1 MTSIRIVDLEKSF
14 GEVRALSGINLE
26 IEKGEFF
33 TLLGPSGCGKTTL
46 LRTIAGF
53 YRQDKG
59 DVYIDG
65 ELINSV
71 PAYRRNTGMVFQ
83 NYAVFPHMT
92 VFDNVA
98 YGLRVRKLPKEE
110 ISRKVSAALRTV
122 HLEGYEQRT
131 PDKLSG
137 GQQQRVGLARAM
149 AIQPRVLLFDEP
161 LSNLDAKLRIEMR
174 EEIRAV
180 QKSLGITSIYVT
192 HDQEEALVISD
203 RIAVMNQG
211 IIQQIG
217 KPWEIYADP
226 QNTFVAYFVG
236 KINMLTMRLGEGAG
250 QGLRRATLGG
260 LSLLVPAEG
269 TEALH
274 EATVA
279 FRPED
284 VAESVR
290 QDRQDCLNTLSGTLT
305 SVSFMGSVARFE
317 LDVEGQ
323 AITIDRHRP
332 READM
337 PQRGATMSFE
347 VPASSILLFD
357 PKTGRRVG
365 KGAQR

>member
-1 MTSIRIVDLEKSF
+1 MASIQIVDLEKHF

-53 YRQDKG
+53 YHQDKG

-65 ELINSV
+65 ELINNV
-71 PAYRRNTGMVFQ
+71 PAYQRNTGMVFQ

-92 VFDNVA
+92 VFENVA
-98 YGLRVRKLPKEE
+98 YGLRVRKL
-110 ISRKVSAALRTV
+110 SRDEVSTKVAAALKSV

-211 IIQQIG
+211 VIQQIG
-217 KPWEIYADP
+217 KPWEIYTNP

-236 KINMLTMRLGEGAG
+236 KINMLTMQLGEGAG
-250 QGLRRATLGG
+250 QGLRHATLGN
-260 LSLLVPAEG
+260 LAFIIPAEG
-269 TEALH
+269 TENIP
-274 EATVA
+274 EVIVA

-284 VAESVR
+284 VIEAAREGSQNEIV
-290 QDRQDCLNTLSGTLT
+290 GTLKT
-305 SVSFMGSVARFE
+305 VSFMGSLARFE

-323 AITIDRHRP
+323 EITIDRHRP
-332 READM
+332 RETDM
-337 PQRGATMSFE
+337 PQRGAAVSFA
-347 VPASSILLFD
+347 VPTRSMLLFD
-357 PKTGRRVG
+357 PKTGHRIG
-365 KGAQR
+365 KGAK

>member
-1 MTSIRIVDLEKSF
+1 MASIQIIDLEKHF
-14 GEVRALSGINLE
+14 GEVRALSGINLA
-26 IEKGEFF
+26 IDKGEFF

-53 YRQDKG
+53 YHQDKG
-59 DVYIDG
+59 DIYIDG
-65 ELINSV
+65 ELINNV
-71 PAYRRNTGMVFQ
+71 PAYQRNTGMVFQ

-98 YGLRVRKLPKEE
+98 YGLRVRKLPKDE
-110 ISRKVSAALRTV
+110 ISRKVSAALKSV
-122 HLEGYEQRT
+122 HLEGYETRT

-149 AIQPRVLLFDEP
+149 AIEPRVLLFDEP

-180 QKSLGITSIYVT
+180 QKALGITSIYVT

-211 IIQQIG
+211 VIQQIG
-217 KPWEIYADP
+217 RPWEIYTNP
-226 QNTFVAYFVG
+226 QNMFVAYFVG
-236 KINMLTMRLGEGAG
+236 KINMLTMHLEEGTEG
-250 QGLRRATLGG
+250 GLRRARLGR
-260 LSLLVPAEG
+260 LSLLIPAEG
-269 TEALH
+269 TRDLQEAV
-274 EATVA
+274 VA

-284 VAESVR
+284 MVEAAATGRKNEITG
-290 QDRQDCLNTLSGTLT
+290 LMKN
-305 SVSFMGSVARFE
+305 VSFMGSVARFE

-323 AITIDRHRP
+323 LITVDRHRP

-337 PQRGATMSFE
+337 PRKGEPVAFA
-347 VPASSILLFD
+347 VPVESILLFD
-357 PKTGRRVG
+357 PKSGLRIG

>member
-1 MTSIRIVDLEKSF
+1 MASIQIVGLEKHF
-14 GEVRALSGINLE
+14 GDVKALSNINLE

-53 YRQDKG
+53 YHQDQG

-65 ELINSV
+65 ELINKV
-71 PAYRRNTGMVFQ
+71 PAYQRNTGMVFQ
-83 NYAVFPHMT
+83 NYAVFPHMS

-98 YGLRVRKLPKEE
+98 YGLRVRKLTKEE
-110 ISRKVSAALRTV
+110 ILRKVSAALKSV

-149 AIQPRVLLFDEP
+149 AIQPRVQLFDEP

-211 IIQQIG
+211 VIQQIG
-217 KPWEIYADP
+217 APWEIYSNP

-236 KINMLTMRLGEGAG
+236 KINMLKMKLDEGSEG
-250 QGLRRATLGG
+250 GKRRATLGAI
-260 LSLLVPAEG
+260 SLLVPSEG
-269 TEALH
+269 TEGHREVIA
-274 EATVA
+274 A

-284 VAESVR
+284 VLEEANDHGATTMVGLV
-290 QDRQDCLNTLSGTLT
+290 DT
-305 SVSFMGSVARFE
+305 VSFMGSVARFE
-317 LDVEGQ
+317 LTAEGQ
-323 AITIDRHRP
+323 EIVIDRHRP

-337 PQRGATMSFE
+337 PQKGSEVSFA
-347 VPASSILLFD
+347 VHSDSILLFD
-357 PKTGRRVG
+357 PETGRRIG
-365 KGAQR
+365 KGAK

>member
-1 MTSIRIVDLEKSF
+1 MISIKIANLQKRF
-14 GEVRALSGINLE
+14 GELKALSDINLD

-53 YRQDKG
+53 YRQDEG
-59 DVYIDG
+59 DIYIDG
-65 ELINSV
+65 ELINDI

-98 YGLRVRKLPKEE
+98 YGLRVRKMPNDE
-110 ISRKVSAALRTV
+110 IQRRVAAALRSV

-149 AIQPRVLLFDEP
+149 AIAPRVLLFDEP

-174 EEIRAV
+174 EEIRSV

-203 RIAVMNQG
+203 RIAVMNFG
-211 IIQQIG
+211 VIQQIG
-217 KPWEIYADP
+217 KPWEIYRNP
-226 QNTFVAYFVG
+226 QNVFVAYFVG
-236 KINMLTMRLGEGAG
+236 KINLLRMKLDEGSKGSLRTARLGDLVL
-250 QGLRRATLGG
+250 Q
-260 LSLLVPAEG
+260 VPAEG
-269 TEALH
+269 TEGLH
-274 EATVA
+274 EVIVA

-284 VAESVR
+284 AEEAGEPGRMNQV
-290 QDRQDCLNTLSGTLT
+290 TGIMKT
-305 SVSFMGSVARFE
+305 VSFMGSVARFE
-317 LDVEGQ
+317 LEVHGET
-323 AITIDRHRP
+323 ITIDRHRP
-332 READM
+332 REASL
-337 PQRGATMSFE
+337 PAVGSPMSFSMPPE
-347 VPASSILLFD
+347 SILLFD
-357 PKTGRRVG
+357 PSNERRVG
-365 KGAQR
+365 GGV

>member
-1 MTSIRIVDLEKSF
+1 MTSIRIVDLEKRF
-14 GEVRALSGINLE
+14 GELRAISDINLE

-53 YRQDKG
+53 YKQDQG
-59 DVYIDG
+59 DIYIDG
-65 ELINSV
+65 ELINKV
-71 PAYRRNTGMVFQ
+71 PAYQRNTAMVFQ

-98 YGLRVRKLPKEE
+98 YGLRVRKLPKDE
-110 ISRKVSAALRTV
+110 ISRKVSAALKSV
-122 HLEGYEQRT
+122 HLEGYEKRT

-203 RIAVMNQG
+203 RIAVMEQG
-211 IIQQIG
+211 VIQQIG

-226 QNTFVAYFVG
+226 KNTFVAYFVG
-236 KINMLTMRLGEGAG
+236 KINMLTMHLLEGAEG
-250 QGLRRATLGG
+250 GLRSAVLGN
-260 LSLLVPAEG
+260 LSLLVPSEG
-269 TEALH
+269 TEGLS
-274 EATVA
+274 EVIVA

-284 VAESVR
+284 VIEAATKASQNKVMGILR
-290 QDRQDCLNTLSGTLT
+290 T
-305 SVSFMGSVARFE
+305 VSFMGSVARFE
-317 LDVEGQ
+317 LEVEGQ
-323 AITIDRHRP
+323 EITIDRHRP
-332 READM
+332 RESDI
-337 PQRGATMSFE
+337 PQKGEHAFFA
-347 VPASSILLFD
+347 VPSDSMLLFD
-357 PKTGRRVG
+357 PKTGLRIGR
-365 KGAQR
+365 GAQK

>member
-1 MTSIRIVDLEKSF
+1 MASIQIVDMEKHF
-14 GEVRALSGINLE
+14 GEVQALSGVNLE

-53 YRQDKG
+53 YHQDKG
-59 DVYIDG
+59 DIYIDG
-65 ELINSV
+65 ELINNV
-71 PAYRRNTGMVFQ
+71 PAYQRNTGMVFQ

-98 YGLRVRKLPKEE
+98 YGLRVRKLSKEE
-110 ISRKVSAALRTV
+110 ISRKVSAALKSV
-122 HLEGYEQRT
+122 HLEGYERRT

-149 AIQPRVLLFDEP
+149 VIQPRVLLFDEP

-203 RIAVMNQG
+203 RIAVMQQG
-211 IIQQIG
+211 VIQQIG
-217 KPWEIYADP
+217 KPWEIYRNP

-236 KINMLTMRLGEGAG
+236 KINMLTMRLDEGAE
-250 QGLRRATLGG
+250 QGLRRATLGN
-260 LSLLVPAEG
+260 LSFLVPSEG
-269 TEALH
+269 TEGMH
-274 EATVA
+274 EVIAA

-284 VAESVR
+284 LIEAAKEGS
-290 QDRQDCLNTLSGTLT
+290 QNEITGILKT
-305 SVSFMGSVARFE
+305 VSFMGSLARFE
-317 LDVEGQ
+317 LNVEGQ
-323 AITIDRHRP
+323 EITIDRHRP

-337 PQRGATMSFE
+337 PQKGAAVSFA
-347 VPASSILLFD
+347 VPTQSMLLFD
-357 PKTGRRVG
+357 PKTGRRIG
-365 KGAQR
+365 KGGRR

>member
-1 MTSIRIVDLEKSF
+1 MASIKIEGLEKRF
-14 GEVRALSGINLE
+14 GEVQALSEINFE

-53 YRQDKG
+53 YRQDAG
-59 DVYIDG
+59 NIYIDG
-65 ELINSV
+65 ELINKV
-71 PAYRRNTGMVFQ
+71 PAYQRNTGMVFQ
-83 NYAVFPHMT
+83 NYAVFPHMN

-98 YGLRVRKLPKEE
+98 YGLRVRKLTKEE
-110 ISRKVSAALRTV
+110 ISRKVSAALRSV
-122 HLEGYEQRT
+122 HLEGYEKRT

-211 IIQQIG
+211 VIQQIG
-217 KPWEIYADP
+217 KPWEIYANP

-236 KINMLTMRLGEGAG
+236 KINMFTMKLGAIAEGGMRQAS
-250 QGLRRATLGG
+250 LGA
-260 LSLLVPAEG
+260 LSLRIPAQG
-269 TEALH
+269 TESSTEVIA
-274 EATVA
+274 A

-284 VAESVR
+284 VIESTPSHES
-290 QDRQDCLNTLSGTLT
+290 NTFCGTLET
-305 SVSFMGSVARFE
+305 VSFMGSIARFE
-317 LDVEGQ
+317 LIVEQ
-323 AITIDRHRP
+323 QRITIDRHRP
-332 READM
+332 RESDIPQKGSSVAFSVKAD
-337 PQRGATMSFE
+337 
-347 VPASSILLFD
+347 SILLFD
-357 PKTGRRVG
+357 PKTGRRISQG
-365 KGAQR
+365 ELR